1 MAEEQLDQALSQVCK
16 HFDADHYS
24 KVHSAYKLLGKMQ
37 MAMDQMHMHF
47 ASAIHNSAFNVVHG
61 YVELCFVQTHGEDPV
76 ILHKKQFR
84 ELCKFVTA
92 ESFIP
97 CLLDLCKA
105 LWEIMKS
112 YHKVII
118 WQQRNDSDKLTADG
132 AMENVDF
139 EASFNKEYVKQK
151 LENGLARIWQDVQS
165 RISVYLLGSDLAWYK
180 FDEFLQVLG
189 IVHRLM
195 EVGEEFCGSKST
207 DLQNSIRTQSMN
219 YFINYHQ
226 SRLDELRI
234 FLENEGWEICP
245 VKPNFTILRL
255 QEFGSLRHILKY
267 WKNDLSSQGHLN
279 MSSPECSSN
288 HSQDDSSLSGGY
300 FARYSDSGSPFD
312 ISQDEVQEED
322 ILANIGLQDEPSG
335 YFSDESDEDIP
346 EELTKDF
353 VDENMGDTVSNKHS
367 KPTSKKNI
375 HVELLK
381 APILT
386 NTALTVLRQCGKYLQ
401 MSHLLRPIACDVI
414 TCMSQ
419 LFEYYLYTVYSFF
432 ANDLPVSCHSMFSLK
447 LQATLKRIKDKL
459 ILSDQDQEQKPS
471 EINKRKILPPQMS
484 TGVEM
489 NQAESL
495 YGLAERVVA
504 VESLVFLAKQFKFLQ
519 SYLEHLIP
527 HNSPVTGNSAPLHH
541 FYSQTILVATEL
553 RRPVYMN
560 VCARAVDFNTT
571 LNSMAKVN
579 WEVKEVMS
587 QHSQY
592 VDNLLRDLQ
601 IFSMRLEEVS
611 CRVPLS
617 PDILNILWENVA
629 YLCCNTFV
637 EGSYQDGVQQDDG
650 WKEVIERNLKSLK
663 SNKARE
669 LVYPAPGV
677 SIIESRWVFTEK
689 MIEGVT
695 HKETCL
701 VAKSYQQPPLEEEDL
716 FHDGPMLFWDTFKNT
731 ELQIEE
737 EQLFAEGA
745 ED

>member
-1 MAEEQLDQALSQVCK
+1 
-16 HFDADHYS
+16 
-24 KVHSAYKLLGKMQ
+24 MQ

-267 WKNDLSSQGHLN
+267 WKNDLSSQGQLN

-353 VDENMGDTVSNKHS
+353 VDENMGDTASNKHS

-432 ANDLPVSCHSMFSLK
+432 ANDLPVSCHSMFNLK

-471 EINKRKILPPQMS
+471 EINKRK
-484 TGVEM
+484 
-489 NQAESL
+489 
-495 YGLAERVVA
+495 
-504 VESLVFLAKQFKFLQ
+504 
-519 SYLEHLIP
+519 
-527 HNSPVTGNSAPLHH
+527 
-541 FYSQTILVATEL
+541 TILVATEL

-637 EGSYQDGVQQDDG
+637 EG
-650 WKEVIERNLKSLK
+650 
-663 SNKARE
+663 
-669 LVYPAPGV
+669 
-677 SIIESRWVFTEK
+677 
-689 MIEGVT
+689 
-695 HKETCL
+695 
-701 VAKSYQQPPLEEEDL
+701 
-716 FHDGPMLFWDTFKNT
+716 
-731 ELQIEE
+731 
-737 EQLFAEGA
+737 
-745 ED
+745 